1 MIENI
6 DTAVRF
12 LRQFHRD
19 LHPAPGL
26 DPDLIPED
34 LPYGLALIYRE
45 LGALVEI
52 APSKTNDYRAPF
64 SAQDGLVPLS
74 RLRRVDGLIEFAWE
88 NQGNW
93 SARCA
98 AGQSDPPVLTNAG
111 EGGGATEFEVVC
123 DSLNDFLIT
132 LCLQE
137 AVMSAPVL
145 HTFAASAAEDVFEV
159 SLRALWLQGPYATR
173 GSRYDFFEIPGE
185 DAIVMN
191 YGDVWVGERSR
202 TISRFLKPLYRSDR
216 LD

>member
-6 DTAVRF
+6 DAAVQF
-12 LRQFHRD
+12 LRRVHRE
-19 LHPAPGL
+19 LHPSPGL

-45 LGALVEI
+45 LGNLVEI
-52 APSKTNDYRAPF
+52 AQSRDNEYRAPF

-74 RLRRVDGLIEFAWE
+74 RLNRVDGLIEFAWE

-98 AGQSDPPVLTNAG
+98 AGQGDPPVLTNAG
-111 EGGGATEFEVVC
+111 EGGGAPEFEVVC

-132 LCLQE
+132 LCLHE

-145 HTFAASAAEDVFEV
+145 HNFYTSSAADVFEV
-159 SLRALWLQGPYATR
+159 PLRALWLQGPYAIR

-185 DAIVMN
+185 DAIVMT
-191 YGDVWVGERSR
+191 YGDTWVGERSS
-202 TISRFLKPLYRSDR
+202 TISRILKPQYRSDR
-216 LD
+216 LG

>member
-12 LRQFHRD
+12 LQRFHRD

-26 DPDLIPED
+26 DPELIPED

-52 APSKTNDYRAPF
+52 EPSKANNYKAPF
-64 SAQDGLVPLS
+64 CTQDCLVPLS
-74 RLRRVDGLIEFAWE
+74 RLKRVDGLIEFAWE

-93 SARCA
+93 SARCSI
-98 AGQSDPPVLTNAG
+98 GQSDPPAQTNAG
-111 EGGGATEFEVVC
+111 DGAGATEFEVVC
-123 DSLNDFLIT
+123 DSLNDFLVT
-132 LCLQE
+132 LSLQE

-145 HTFAASAAEDVFEV
+145 YNFPTSEAADVFEV
-159 SLRALWLQGPYATR
+159 PLRALWLQGPYAVR
-173 GSRYDFFEIPGE
+173 GFWYDFFEIPGE

-191 YGDVWVGERSR
+191 YGDIWVGARSR
-202 TISRFLKPLYRSDR
+202 TISRFLKPQRRSYR